1 MNKLLCLLFGLI
13 LFCTSNKIQAQDL
26 EPRFLSS
33 MPLKSNFSGIAYN
46 YSFGDI
52 LLNAQQIENLNA
64 KLNTVA
70 VYYGHSFKLFNK
82 LAKVDALVP
91 YSTGSF
97 NAFVEK
103 VDTTAY
109 RNGLNDPTI
118 KLSIILIGEQPLNPQ
133 EFAKREREKFKMGAA
148 FKVKPPLGQYDET
161 KVINLGANR
170 WGFQLKAASSY
181 QFSKKIV
188 LELQVDSW
196 FFTKN
201 TSYYNGNTLAQ
212 KPLLSAQLH
221 FAYIFNP
228 RLWMSASIGQ
238 VAIGETSINGIEQDN
253 NLNNSKYGFTA
264 SYKLK
269 KAGSLKLIATNGL
282 YTSLGSNFR
291 TLLIGYSFLWF
302 DKNKKK

>member
-1 MNKLLCLLFGLI
+1 MNKLLFFLFGLI
-13 LFCTSNKIQAQDL
+13 LFCASNKIQAQDL

-33 MPLKSNFSGIAYN
+33 MPLKANFAGLAYN

-64 KLNTVA
+64 RLNTVA
-70 VYYGHSFKLFNK
+70 AYYGHSFKLFNK

-91 YSTGSF
+91 YSSGTF
-97 NAFVEK
+97 NALVEK
-103 VDTTAY
+103 IDTTAY

-118 KLSIILIGEQPLNPQ
+118 KLSIILIGEQPLNPH
-133 EFAKREREKFKMGAA
+133 EFAKRERKKFKMGAA
-148 FKVKPPLGQYDET
+148 FKVKPPLGQYDDS
-161 KVINLGANR
+161 KIINLGANR
-170 WGFQLKAASSY
+170 WGFQFKAASSY

-188 LELQVDSW
+188 IEVQIDSW
-196 FFTKN
+196 FFTEN

-221 FAYIFNP
+221 MAYIFNP
-228 RLWMSASIGQ
+228 RLWVSGSIGQ

-253 NLNNSKYGFTA
+253 NQDSSKFGLTA

-269 KAGSLKLIATNGL
+269 KTGSIKLIATKGL
-282 YTSLGSNFR
+282 YTSLGTNFR
-291 TLLIGYSFLWF
+291 TILIGYSFLWF
-302 DKNKKK
+302 DKNNK